1 MPSLASVTFDAS
13 GFHFQ
18 GERDGAWVWHTPTG
32 DRLDVFYF
40 PLKPDIDADVRS
52 LDKIHQAIRPRVTA
66 AGAAIIELETTTT
79 DDCLALRQIIKV
91 PQQPHGMTYV
101 GSLLLPFRD
110 FSFVIKV
117 QCQEHDMT
125 GTRDTI
131 ILDEALADGRVTFDP
146 DREESL
152 RGWMHDPHDPALHRG
167 FHRNLSEAPEY
178 DVRFP
183 NHPLSRLRPVLAHL
197 ELTLRVAK
205 EVKESPPY
213 VFTG

>member
-13 GFHFQ
+13 GFHYQ
-18 GERDGAWVWHTPTG
+18 GERDGARVWHTPASDALG
-32 DRLDVFYF
+32 IFYF

-52 LDKIHQAIRPRVTA
+52 VEKIRQAIRPRVTA

-79 DDCLALRQIIKV
+79 DGCLALRQIIKV
-91 PQQPHGMTYV
+91 PQRPHGMTYV

-117 QCQEHDMT
+117 QCQEHGTT
-125 GTRDTI
+125 GIRDSI
-131 ILDEALADGRVTFDP
+131 IVNEALGDGRVTW
-146 DREESL
+146 DREEVK
-152 RGWMHDPHDPALHRG
+152 GWMHDPYDSALHRG
-167 FHRNLSEAPEY
+167 FHWNLSEAPEY

-197 ELTLRVAK
+197 ELTLRVTK
-205 EVKESPPY
+205 EVKDSPPY

>member
-1 MPSLASVTFDAS
+1 MPSLASVTFDTS
-13 GFHFQ
+13 GFHSQ
-18 GERDGAWVWHTPTG
+18 GERDGARVWHTPAG
-32 DRLDVFYF
+32 DSLGIFYF
-40 PLKPDIDADVRS
+40 SLKPDIDADVRS
-52 LDKIHQAIRPRVTA
+52 LEKIRQAIRPRVTA
-66 AGAAIIELETTTT
+66 AGAALIELETTTT

-117 QCQEHDMT
+117 QCQEQGMT
-125 GTRDTI
+125 GIRDAI
-131 ILDEALADGRVTFDP
+131 ILDEALGDGRVTFDP
-146 DREESL
+146 DREEL
-152 RGWMHDPHDPALHRG
+152 KGWGHDPYDPALRRG
-167 FHRNLSEAPEY
+167 FHWNLSEAPEY

-197 ELTLRVAK
+197 ELTLRVTK

-213 VFTG
+213 VFTE

>member
-18 GERDGAWVWHTPTG
+18 GERDGARVWHTPAG
-32 DRLDVFYF
+32 DALGIFYF

-52 LDKIHQAIRPRVTA
+52 VEKIRQAIRPRVTA
-66 AGAAIIELETTTT
+66 AGAAIIELETTET
-79 DDCLALRQIIKV
+79 DSCLALRQIIKV

-117 QCQEHDMT
+117 QCQEHGTT
-125 GTRDTI
+125 GMRDAI
-131 ILDEALADGRVTFDP
+131 IANEALGDGRVTR
-146 DREESL
+146 DREEVT
-152 RGWMHDPHDPALHRG
+152 GWMHDPYDPDLHGG
-167 FHRNLSEAPEY
+167 FHWNLSEAPEY

-183 NHPLSRLRPVLAHL
+183 DHPLSRLRLVLAHL
-197 ELTLRVAK
+197 ELTLRVTK
-205 EVKESPPY
+205 EVKESPLY

>member
-13 GFHFQ
+13 TFYFQ
-18 GERDGAWVWHTPTG
+18 GEREGARIWHTPSG
-32 DRLDVFYF
+32 DGLGVLYF

-52 LDKIHQAIRPRVTA
+52 IEKIRQAIRPRVTA
-66 AGAAIIELETTTT
+66 AGAAIIELETTKT
-79 DDCLALRQIIKV
+79 DGCLALRQIIKV
-91 PQQPHGMTYV
+91 PQQPHGMTYI
-101 GSLLLPFRD
+101 GSLTLPFRD

-117 QCQEHDMT
+117 QCQEHGTT
-125 GTRDTI
+125 GIRDAI
-131 ILDEALADGRVTFDP
+131 IGAEADGDGRVTW
-146 DREESL
+146 DREGV
-152 RGWMHDPHDPALHRG
+152 RGWMHDPYDPTLHRG
-167 FHRNLSEAPEY
+167 FHWNLSEAAEY

-197 ELTLRVAK
+197 EMTLRVTK

>member
-18 GERDGAWVWHTPTG
+18 GERDGARVWHTPAG
-32 DRLDVFYF
+32 DALGIFYF
-40 PLKPDIDADVRS
+40 PLKPDIGADVRS
-52 LDKIHQAIRPRVTA
+52 VEKIRQAIRPRVTA
-66 AGAAIIELETTTT
+66 AGAAIIELETTET
-79 DDCLALRQIIKV
+79 DSCLALRQIIKV

-117 QCQEHDMT
+117 QCQEHGTT
-125 GTRDTI
+125 GMRDAI
-131 ILDEALADGRVTFDP
+131 IANEALGDGRVTW
-146 DREESL
+146 DREEVT
-152 RGWMHDPHDPALHRG
+152 GWMHDPYDPALHGG
-167 FHRNLSEAPEY
+167 FHWNLSEAPEY

-183 NHPLSRLRPVLAHL
+183 DHPLSRLRLVLAHL
-197 ELTLRVAK
+197 ELTLRVTK
-205 EVKESPPY
+205 EVKESPLY

>member
-13 GFHFQ
+13 GFDFQ
-18 GERDGAWVWHTPTG
+18 GERDGARVWYTPAG
-32 DRLDVFYF
+32 DGLAVFYF
-40 PLKPDIDADVRS
+40 SLKPDIDADVRS
-52 LDKIHQAIRPRVTA
+52 LEKIRQATRTRVTA

-79 DDCLALRQIIKV
+79 DGCLALRQIIKV

-117 QCQEHDMT
+117 QCQEHGMT
-125 GTRDTI
+125 GIRDSI
-131 ILDEALADGRVTFDP
+131 IVDEALGDGRVTFDP
-146 DREESL
+146 DRKEFL
-152 RGWMHDPHDPALHRG
+152 KGWMHDPFDPALHGG
-167 FHRNLSEAPEY
+167 FHWNLSEAPEY

-197 ELTLRVAK
+197 ELTLRVTK